1 MVPITSL
8 DGNSIYGVA
17 KELQL
22 RAIREMQRNTEEIR
36 EKQEAGIDTGLDAFI
51 EKNDEIEALAHQ
63 LKAKVS
69 QQRQFQL

>member
-1 MVPITSL
+1 MEPITSL
-8 DGNSIYGVA
+8 DGNSICGVA

-36 EKQEAGIDTGLDAFI
+36 EKQEAGIDKGLDAFI
-51 EKNDEIEALAHQ
+51 EKNDEIEALAYQ
-63 LKAKVS
+63 LKAKVR